1 MRVHEQVLDVKL
13 PFDERAVLEENAA
26 FVQRMLGLQH
36 FSVHTA
42 EDAAAAAAE
51 QNARIQDAR
60 PGTPIAVF
68 SSS

>member
-36 FSVHTA
+36 FSVHAA
-42 EDAAAAAAE
+42 EDAAAAAA

>member
-1 MRVHEQVLDVKL
+1 MCAEQVLDVKL

-42 EDAAAAAAE
+42 EGAAAAAE

>member
-1 MRVHEQVLDVKL
+1 MKL

-36 FSVHTA
+36 FCVHA
-42 EDAAAAAAE
+42 VEDAAAAA
-51 QNARIQDAR
+51 QNTRIQDAR

-68 SSS
+68 SSG